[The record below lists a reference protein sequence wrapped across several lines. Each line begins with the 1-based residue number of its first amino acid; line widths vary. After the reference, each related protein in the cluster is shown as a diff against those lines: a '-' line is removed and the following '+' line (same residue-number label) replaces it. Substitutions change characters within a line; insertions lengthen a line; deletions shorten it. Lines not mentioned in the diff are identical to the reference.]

1 MKNKLEAEW
10 MVTVGSDPAA
20 PFEASQ
26 DASAGVK
33 PEIENVCAESEC
45 SSATPA
51 DDPLL
56 LFSSTFFQSSVSLAR
71 SSSQVDY

>member
-1 MKNKLEAEW
+1 MKNKLEAAS
-10 MVTVGSDPAA
+10 MMTVGSDPAA

-51 DDPLL
+51 DDLYFDFALL
-56 LFSSTFFQSSVSLAR
+56 SRAPSRWHKRA
-71 SSSQVDY
+71 